1 MSEGRQDGLDVGR
14 GYIIPASELSESFIR
29 ASGPGGQNVNKV
41 ASAVQLRFQFSEN
54 TSLPDD
60 VKRRL
65 ARLAG
70 SRLTLSGEILIQS
83 DRFRSQERNRED
95 AMQRLAALV
104 RKAFERPK
112 PRKATRPTKGS
123 KERRLKAKK
132 QRGATKKLRSTA
144 ID

>member
-1 MSEGRQDGLDVGR
+1 MSEAPQDGLDVGH
-14 GYIIPASELSESFIR
+14 GYIIPARELSESFIR

-41 ASAVQLRFQFSEN
+41 ASAVQLRFHLGDN
-54 TSLPDD
+54 TNLPED

-70 SRLTLSGEILIQS
+70 SRLTLSGDILIQS

-95 AMQRLAALV
+95 AMERLAGLV

-132 QRGATKKLRSTA
+132 QRGAMKKLRSGP